1 MISKNHFISILH
13 VEALLQSPI
22 LNILSAV
29 LSFLVCLMTLSTA
42 QVYLARTVKLQATVD
57 GQVRRHTG
65 CYKVQYVD
73 MEESNQNPRHG
84 S

>member
-13 VEALLQSPI
+13 AEALLWSPK
-22 LNILSAV
+22 LKILSAV

-42 QVYLARTVKLQATVD
+42 QVYLAWTVKLQVTVA

-65 CYKVQYVD
+65 CYKVQYAD
-73 MEESNQNPRHG
+73 MEKSNQNPRRG